1 MSMDFFQ
8 KILKFVP
15 VAQAI
20 AQMSKNPKRKIG
32 ALILSKDLVIISSGY
47 NWLPRKVHEFSW
59 RLEQPEKQ
67 YFMCHA
73 EQNAIAQAARTGA
86 ATDGCYM
93 IVTGL
98 MPCSTCARLMVQA
111 GIKMV
116 AYPASTEQD
125 AKWGID
131 FMRSSLLLEEGGVE
145 VLTFEETALWT
156 S

>member
-1 MSMDFFQ
+1 MSTDLFQ

-47 NWLPRKVHEFSW
+47 NWLPCKVHEFSW

-86 ATDGCYM
+86 ATDGCIM
-93 IVTGL
+93 LITGL
-98 MPCSTCARLMVQA
+98 MPCATCARMIVQA
-111 GIKMV
+111 GIRTV
-116 AYPASTEQD
+116 VYPASTEQD
-125 AKWGID
+125 ITWAAD
-131 FMRSSLLLEEGGVE
+131 FERSALILEEGGVT
-145 VLTFEETALWT
+145 VLNYTEA
-156 S
+156 